1 MKLVPFLPSSLPF
14 ISIPLPVVFSREIV
28 VAFVDGEVDDVAH
41 QRISDAVDVNLV
53 LVVRGEFQ
61 RFLLKTCFD
70 HLHCLKKLFDVENRL

>member
-1 MKLVPFLPSSLPF
+1 
-14 ISIPLPVVFSREIV
+14 
-28 VAFVDGEVDDVAH
+28 
-41 QRISDAVDVNLV
+41 VDVNLV